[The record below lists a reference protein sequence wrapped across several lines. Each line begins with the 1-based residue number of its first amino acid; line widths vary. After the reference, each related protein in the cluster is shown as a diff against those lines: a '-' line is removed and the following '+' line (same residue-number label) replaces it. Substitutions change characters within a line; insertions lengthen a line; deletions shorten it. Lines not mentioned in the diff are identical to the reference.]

1 MAAFQTKQEKKIMD
15 EKIAKVREVVR
26 NISTNDVVLALHNFE
41 MDVEKTIH
49 AFCEGGSDIALG
61 DWETGGAAKKKQQ
74 KNKNKNGAAKSQ
86 SSSNSVS
93 SSRRPPSVTSQA
105 NSVVNGYTTGKNYAN
120 GHSAPNDAAKPSQA
134 PPQVNGVSNAMNGQ
148 ANIKVASASSSLE
161 AKHKPVQ
168 KVTTSTNAA
177 ATGINNAAKRGF
189 ETGIASNTRVS
200 NESYEPI
207 SPAETDVSKCF
218 QQIRNALA
226 QRERYLSAHL
236 GPNARF
242 HCDMSKLLDEIAKIG
257 EVIIVENEMAH
268 PSAIPSPHINGQTVN
283 HSTSHSSLVSSVGE
297 DSGLGLGHTSPVMPD
312 KNVAQV
318 VNGGMVMQSD
328 DFSADQLAEIQR
340 KVEEAMKSKGLDAS
354 ILSEAFSSKTVAPRR
369 RPPPNKNGH
378 PGGNRRDGG
387 DKKGVASGKNQREV
401 KLSIME

>member
-1 MAAFQTKQEKKIMD
+1 MTLQL
-15 EKIAKVREVVR
+15 
-26 NISTNDVVLALHNFE
+26 ISIL
-41 MDVEKTIH
+41 
-49 AFCEGGSDIALG
+49 GGSDIALG

-189 ETGIASNTRVS
+189 ETGELFIT
-200 NESYEPI
+200 I
-207 SPAETDVSKCF
+207 F
-218 QQIRNALA
+218 AL
-226 QRERYLSAHL
+226 
-236 GPNARF
+236 
-242 HCDMSKLLDEIAKIG
+242 
-257 EVIIVENEMAH
+257 
-268 PSAIPSPHINGQTVN
+268 
-283 HSTSHSSLVSSVGE
+283 
-297 DSGLGLGHTSPVMPD
+297 
-312 KNVAQV
+312 
-318 VNGGMVMQSD
+318 
-328 DFSADQLAEIQR
+328 
-340 KVEEAMKSKGLDAS
+340 
-354 ILSEAFSSKTVAPRR
+354 
-369 RPPPNKNGH
+369 
-378 PGGNRRDGG
+378 
-387 DKKGVASGKNQREV
+387 
-401 KLSIME
+401 

>member
-61 DWETGGAAKKKQQ
+61 DWETGGAAKRKQQ
-74 KNKNKNGAAKSQ
+74 KNKNKNGVAKSQ
-86 SSSNSVS
+86 SSSNSVT

-120 GHSAPNDAAKPSQA
+120 GYSAPNDSAKTSQA
-134 PPQVNGVSNAMNGQ
+134 PQVNGVSNAMNGQ
-148 ANIKVASASSSLE
+148 ANVKVASASSSAE
-161 AKHKPVQ
+161 AKHNPVQ
-168 KVTTSTNAA
+168 KVTSSTTAA
-177 ATGINNAAKRGF
+177 ATGINNAVKRGF

-200 NESYEPI
+200 NDSYEPI
-207 SPAETDVSKCF
+207 SSVETDVSKCF

-236 GPNARF
+236 APNARF

-257 EVIIVENEMAH
+257 EVIIVENEMAQ
-268 PSAIPSPHINGQTVN
+268 PSFIPPPHINGQSVN

-297 DSGLGLGHTSPVMPD
+297 DSGLGLGHTSPVIPD

-318 VNGGMVMQSD
+318 VNGGMVMESD

-387 DKKGVASGKNQREV
+387 DKKGGAPAKNQRQV